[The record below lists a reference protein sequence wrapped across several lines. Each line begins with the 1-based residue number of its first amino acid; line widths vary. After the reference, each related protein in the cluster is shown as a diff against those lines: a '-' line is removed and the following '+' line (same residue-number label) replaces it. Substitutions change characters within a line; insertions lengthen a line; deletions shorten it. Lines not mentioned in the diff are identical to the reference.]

1 MPLPRASAKPSD
13 ASESAR
19 VLRAK
24 SPLLPSEFKK
34 LDAEA
39 KKRAFTV
46 TDEVSI
52 DAIKSMRDALARAK
66 ADGIEYREFV
76 KTIGSTIHAKWGID
90 SPQLKTVFVN
100 NVQQAANQA
109 IVARLNKQRG
119 TFPYW
124 TFDVTDDEVTSSY
137 CSYFETHPVVLP
149 AGHPWFAKNAPMRHH
164 RCRTT
169 LRGVTAAEAR
179 TIGITKSPPDWPPQ
193 DGWGGSAPMGSYK
206 MSDSITMAGRYDH
219 IDFSVPSGVKAEVK
233 KALQWRKEF
242 KRGGTSVG
250 LATARTLVSGGNVS
264 PEKARHIARYFP
276 RHEVDKQGKGYSP
289 GEDGFPSNG
298 RIAWAL
304 WGGDAGRA
312 WSSKLVK
319 QMDAADKKDMSEKQ
333 VKADLGVADV
343 HVDRPVKVVPK
354 PSLKKPLVKTGNVR
368 GRPLSK
374 RGLAVEYVRKG
385 IRFSIRHLADREVRC
400 EGVEIDRVALLD
412 DSANGDAPKRVWNQ
426 LAKVGTFRGHPS
438 GPFELTPQ
446 IFGEIVANFRSTKNL
461 RIPIDF
467 EHASE
472 QDPTQ
477 GSIPHSGAP
486 AQGWILDLDNRGS
499 AGLWGLVEW
508 LEPARSYV
516 KDGKYKFFSP
526 AIRFGAKDRVTGQPS
541 GAKMTSGAL
550 TNNPFLDGM
559 APLAA
564 SDRLPPEDTINM
576 GDYVH
581 GLNEVMPMLR
591 SCLFEA
597 GSHQCTH
604 ATMAE
609 VHEAVCRLQELTDE
623 YRATNPQG
631 DLMSAKHAGVDLGA
645 SLTRLRDAMKMDMRT
660 TVPEMLEFI
669 RDMIGDALGIT
680 DGEDEE
686 DEDIEPASSRG
697 MRDTMADESVKL
709 RDAETQVA
717 TLMSERNALASKNAT
732 LELQLKE
739 RDGKLGALESEVI
752 TLRNDAKTRA
762 ENDEKKTVNVA
773 FETYKDSHK
782 LTDLHKES
790 MLLTLRHN
798 PEVFHKIYPE
808 VAPANRHLMRDIG
821 NRESPALQQGAS
833 PNGNANA
840 PGKIVTLR
848 DLNDRT
854 DELRK
859 GGMSLEDAIAK
870 AERELRTETA
880 RT

>member
-1 MPLPRASAKPSD
+1 
-13 ASESAR
+13 
-19 VLRAK
+19 
-24 SPLLPSEFKK
+24 
-34 LDAEA
+34 
-39 KKRAFTV
+39 
-46 TDEVSI
+46 
-52 DAIKSMRDALARAK
+52 
-66 ADGIEYREFV
+66 
-76 KTIGSTIHAKWGID
+76 
-90 SPQLKTVFVN
+90 
-100 NVQQAANQA
+100 
-109 IVARLNKQRG
+109 
-119 TFPYW
+119 
-124 TFDVTDDEVTSSY
+124 
-137 CSYFETHPVVLP
+137 
-149 AGHPWFAKNAPMRHH
+149 
-164 RCRTT
+164 
-169 LRGVTAAEAR
+169 
-179 TIGITKSPPDWPPQ
+179 
-193 DGWGGSAPMGSYK
+193 MGSYK
-206 MSDSITMAGRYDH
+206 MSDSIIMAGRYDH
-219 IDFSVPSGVKAEVK
+219 IDFSIPDGVKAEAEK
-233 KALQWRKEF
+233 GLAWRKKF

-312 WSSKLVK
+312 WSSKLVR
-319 QMDAADKKDMSEKQ
+319 QMESADEKNMSEKK

-343 HVDRPVKVVPK
+343 HADGPMKVRRM
-354 PSLKKPLVKTGNVR
+354 KPLDTEARKALPTEAFALPEKRAYPIHDASHARNAMARLEQQKQSMPEAEYKTAKRNILKAYKKFGIKHEGEIVSTGKGR

-374 RGLAVEYVRKG
+374 RGFAFKYMRNGV
-385 IRFSIRHLADREVRC
+385 SIDVRHLADREVRC
-400 EGVEIDRVALLD
+400 EGVEIDRTALLD
-412 DSANGDAPKRVWNQ
+412 DSVNDNAPKLVWNQ

-446 IFGEIVANFRSTKNL
+446 IFGEIVANFRATKNL

-516 KDGKYKFFSP
+516 RDGKYKFFSP

-564 SDRLPPEDTINM
+564 SDRLPTEETINM

-581 GLNEVMPMLR
+581 SLAEVMPVLR
-591 SCLFEA
+591 SCLFEP

-609 VHEAVCRLQELTDE
+609 VHDAICRLEQLVDE
-623 YRATNPQG
+623 FRAINPQG
-631 DLMSAKHAGVDLGA
+631 ELMSAKHAGVDLGA
-645 SLTRLRDAMKMDMRT
+645 SLTRLRDVMKMDMRA
-660 TVPEMLEFI
+660 TVSDMLEFI
-669 RDMIGDALGIT
+669 RDMIGDALGIS
-680 DGEDEE
+680 DSEDEE
-686 DEDIEPASSRG
+686 DDDLEPASSRD
-697 MRDTMADESVKL
+697 MRDGTMAEKSIEL
-709 RDAETQVA
+709 RDAETKVA
-717 TLMSERNALASKNAT
+717 TLMSERDALASKNAT

-739 RDGKLGALESEVI
+739 RDGKLNALESEVI

-762 ENDEKKTVNVA
+762 ENDEKRTVNVA

-782 LTDLHKES
+782 LTDAHKVS
-790 MLLTLRHN
+790 MLLTLRHD
-798 PEVFHKIYPE
+798 PETFHKLYPE
-808 VAPANRHLMRDIG
+808 VAPANRHLMRDHG
-821 NRESPALQQGAS
+821 NRQSPALQSNLTQQNAS
-833 PNGNANA
+833 TAPNGGGTPPADFAQAHFELTNRLMSDKNMPLEQATVEA
-840 PGKIVTLR
+840 RRQLMRPTPVT
-848 DLNDRT
+848 T
-854 DELRK
+854 
-859 GGMSLEDAIAK
+859 
-870 AERELRTETA
+870 
-880 RT
+880 